1 MLSPEKDI
9 VVFLK
14 SCMISSFD
22 ATFDKSLLL
31 SISRGPDLES
41 IDGQTPEKNS
51 RNSHSSSSF
60 STEFV
65 AGCKVY
71 RCIIFKLLLESTACG
86 VTVAATGKFDR
97 KSPFWLAA
105 RRADMRG
112 LFKFECLR
120 FIRDV
125 RNFYSQLRQPCLYLI
140 CLDAV
145 AEERESLTE
154 TCRYRQ
160 LVGGRQ

>member
-1 MLSPEKDI
+1 
-9 VVFLK
+9 
-14 SCMISSFD
+14 
-22 ATFDKSLLL
+22 
-31 SISRGPDLES
+31 
-41 IDGQTPEKNS
+41 
-51 RNSHSSSSF
+51 
-60 STEFV
+60 
-65 AGCKVY
+65 
-71 RCIIFKLLLESTACG
+71 
-86 VTVAATGKFDR
+86 
-97 KSPFWLAA
+97 
-105 RRADMRG
+105 MRG